1 MTSKIY
7 ESHLSRN
14 VPIFV
19 RTREIIDKKKICSI
33 EDIMSVIDELI
44 EYEKEIRDLR
54 QSIFEA
60 TYTDIL
66 FGLIEPIKVHFEEE
80 YESHR

>member
-1 MTSKIY
+1 MTFKII

-19 RTREIIDKKKICSI
+19 QAREIIDKQKICSI
-33 EDIMSVIDELI
+33 EDITSVIEELI

-54 QSIFEA
+54 QSIFEV
-60 TYTDIL
+60 TYTDIV
-66 FGLIEPIKVHFEEE
+66 FGLIEPLKAHFEEE
-80 YESHR
+80 YESQ